1 MFQSLVKNVFHRLTI
16 YLSSIND
23 ENRPE
28 SKIETKVMVIP
39 VIYQYLI
46 CFVSNMVIA

>member
-1 MFQSLVKNVFHRLTI
+1 MVYFISVKMFQSLVKNVFI
-16 YLSSIND
+16 AFIWFSIND

-39 VIYQYLI
+39 VIYQ
-46 CFVSNMVIA
+46 